1 MKKFCLELNPFFDA
15 TYPKLFSKVIISRFD
30 THPES
35 LINFIMILLNAS
47 SMNAYA
53 NSTKEEECWSPYDEY
68 IQEILAIKKEKRAFG
83 LNLLNQIILNQ
94 KNRTA
99 IHILPFID
107 AYANELQPTLHGA
120 FLEAY
125 NNLSSTCPDTIFNH
139 KYEIAR

>member
-1 MKKFCLELNPFFDA
+1 
-15 TYPKLFSKVIISRFD
+15 
-30 THPES
+30 
-35 LINFIMILLNAS
+35 MILFNAS
-47 SMNAYA
+47 SMNAHA

-94 KNRTA
+94 NNKTA

-107 AYANELQPTLHGA
+107 AYAKELQPSLHGE
-120 FLEAY
+120 FLKTY
-125 NNLSSTCPDTIFNH
+125 NNFTRTCPDTILNH

>member
-1 MKKFCLELNPFFDA
+1 
-15 TYPKLFSKVIISRFD
+15 
-30 THPES
+30 
-35 LINFIMILLNAS
+35 MILFNAS
-47 SMNAYA
+47 SMNAHA

-94 KNRTA
+94 KNKTA

-107 AYANELQPTLHGA
+107 AYAKELQPTLHGE
-120 FLEAY
+120 FLKTY
-125 NNLSSTCPDTIFNH
+125 NNFTRTCPDTILNH